1 MSDSMTKDV
10 VNALSC
16 GNVIDEVKIIIKFV
30 DGSKK
35 TFGEDDVSENFHDW
49 LSDIN
54 YDKKKELEQKFH
66 GSCFTEN
73 KT

>member
-16 GNVIDEVKIIIKFV
+16 GNVIDEVKIIIMFV

-35 TFGEDDVSENFHDW
+35 TFGEDDVVEDFQDW

-54 YDKKKELEQKFH
+54 YDKKEELE
-66 GSCFTEN
+66 
-73 KT
+73 

>member
-35 TFGEDDVSENFHDW
+35 TFGEDDVGEDFQDW
-49 LSDIN
+49 LSDVN
-54 YDKKKELEQKFH
+54 YDKKKEKE
-66 GSCFTEN
+66 
-73 KT
+73 

>member
-16 GNVIDEVKIIIKFV
+16 GNVIDEVKIIIKFA

-35 TFGEDDVSENFHDW
+35 TFGEDDVSENFQDW

-54 YDKKKELEQKFH
+54 YDKKEELE
-66 GSCFTEN
+66 
-73 KT
+73 

>member
-16 GNVIDEVKIIIKFV
+16 GNVIDEIKIIIKFV

-66 GSCFTEN
+66 GSRFTEN